1 MSGNLRDQRQV
12 IPQSAGVVDTSGS
25 MRGAREAGRAA
36 DMAGVLDPVGRIVER
51 EAQQAAEARGRE
63 EGMGEELQRDDQGR
77 LVPPD
82 LSRSLF
88 EGPAATQR
96 RGVLMQRYVAE
107 LGNDAQGQ
115 VMALRVQHERDPAA
129 FLAAAN
135 AYRAGTVDALPPV
148 LRGAVSERMGALI
161 QQHHGNL
168 MQQRAVAER
177 QDARGAAERELQLMS
192 SDLHDLTVQGR
203 DTTQARAAITERI
216 ASQTGVLWERG
227 EAQQLIRQHT
237 VLMPA
242 RAHLIQLLREGMPIG
257 GNRTPV
263 APGEAAP
270 STAPAAAATGG
281 AAASPAVERG
291 AANLPATWAPAF
303 ARASAET
310 GVPEDLLRAIAFVES
325 SGRANA
331 VSRVGAGGPM
341 QLMPRT
347 AADLGL
353 TDQERFDPDKAIPA
367 GARYMAQMLRQF
379 RGDRRLALA
388 AYNAGP
394 GRVQEHLDNGRELP
408 RETVAFLGKLMPGG
422 GSGPNG
428 SLATAEAG
436 QMVNALL
443 AGPGTPGWR
452 PEWNG
457 LTPDERQQLARV
469 GNALVADTRQE
480 ITWREGRQNR
490 AIAQET
496 STLLTRLA
504 EIENQR
510 REDGSMSVELRMER
524 QQLQE
529 RIVRMSAIAGT
540 ATGAEVT
547 RNIGQAD
554 RAAAQGESAAAVQ
567 RFRMEEAY
575 AALGI
580 NPHSPGPPDEETG
593 RLLQRISQLP
603 LQAQAS
609 ILEDRVRERNEQ
621 ARVDARL
628 NQRWAAFNDAMRPGE
643 QQGPQVENNADNQA
657 VAREW
662 MRRSGV
668 SDFTDPRALPML
680 VQSARAG
687 VMPEQAVGFM
697 VSAING
703 GDPRRFAAA
712 AQLHAAMM
720 AEPQARRVYQAQVD
734 EKTRTALEGVGEQL
748 ASLPREG
755 FEDRLRPIVEQA
767 RRVMRGDP
775 SITAET
781 LAGLGAT
788 PVLQQQALKALSDR
802 ALSDVGSTAAPARM
816 REELNARILQ
826 LLPRTE
832 DQNVAARTALREL
845 MDSGRWGLSTYGRLP
860 GGPAVPDTG
869 RSVLGGWNANPWPIG
884 RRGGEPQ
891 WVQHPPEQF
900 TAPYGRG
907 GTVGAEWQRD
917 MVQNALRADGVPDA
931 ERARWRLGETAFLVA
946 TDRVERQMI
955 PDGRG
960 GEREAAVRL
969 YEIRGPVGPG
979 LFAAIG
985 RVGPDGVRTAEPLL
999 VGLEAE
1005 AARHRA
1011 RWSNEARPRA
1021 EQARDRARARREDD
1035 TPPVEFP
1042 R

>member
-12 IPQSAGVVDTSGS
+12 IPQSAGVVDTSSS
-25 MRGAREAGRAA
+25 MRGVREASRAG
-36 DMAGVLDPVGRIVER
+36 DMAGVLDPVSRVVER
-51 EAQQAAEARGRE
+51 EAQQSAEARGRE
-63 EGMGEELQRDDQGR
+63 QGMGEELQRDDQGR

-107 LGNDAQGQ
+107 LGNDAQSQ
-115 VMALRVQHERDPAA
+115 VTALRVQHERDPAA

-135 AYRAGTVDALPPV
+135 AYRTGTVDALPPV

-177 QDARGAAERELQLMS
+177 QDARGSAERELQLMS
-192 SDLHDLTVQGR
+192 SDLHDLAVQGR
-203 DTTQARAAITERI
+203 DTTQARAAIMERI

-242 RAHLIQLLREGMPIG
+242 RAHLIQLLREGMPVG
-257 GNRTPV
+257 GNRTP
-263 APGEAAP
+263 E
-270 STAPAAAATGG
+270 ATGG
-281 AAASPAVERG
+281 VGTPEVQRG
-291 AANLPATWAPAF
+291 ASSLPPAWAPAF

-310 GVPEDLLRAIAFVES
+310 GVPEDLLRAISSVES

-341 QLMPRT
+341 QIMPRT
-347 AADLGL
+347 AAALGL
-353 TDQERFDPDKAIPA
+353 TDQERFDPEKAIPA

-379 RGDRRLALA
+379 NGDRRLALA

-394 GRVQEHLDNGRELP
+394 GRVREHLNNGRELP
-408 RETVAFLGKLMPGG
+408 RETQAYLAKLMPGG

-496 STLLTRLA
+496 STMLTRLA

-524 QQLQE
+524 QQLQD

-547 RNIGQAD
+547 RNIGQSD
-554 RAAAQGESAAAVQ
+554 RVAAQGEGTAAVN

-575 AALGI
+575 TALGI

-603 LQAQAS
+603 MAAQAS

-697 VSAING
+697 VSAIQG
-703 GDPRRFAAA
+703 SDPRRFAAA
-712 AQLHAAMM
+712 AQLHAAIM
-720 AEPQARRVYQAQVD
+720 AEPQARRVYEGQVD
-734 EKTRTALEGVGEQL
+734 DKVRTALSGVSDQL

-755 FEDRLRPIVEQA
+755 FEDRLRPILEQA

-781 LAGLGAT
+781 LASLGAT
-788 PVLQQQALKALSDR
+788 PALQQQALTTLGDR
-802 ALSDVGSTAAPARM
+802 ALSDAGSTAAPARM

-826 LLPRTE
+826 LLPRSE

-845 MDSGRWGLSTYGRLP
+845 TDSGRWGLSTHGRLP
-860 GGPAVPDTG
+860 GGLAVPDTG
-869 RSVLGGWNANPWPIG
+869 RSILGGWNANPWPIG
-884 RRGGEPQ
+884 RRGSEPQ

-907 GTVGAEWQRD
+907 GAVGADWQKD
-917 MVQNALRADGVPDA
+917 MVQNALRADGVSDA
-931 ERARWRLGETAFLVA
+931 DRARWRLGETAFLVA

-969 YEIRGPVGPG
+969 YEIRGPVGAG

-985 RVGPDGVRTAEPLL
+985 RVGPDGVRTAAPLL
-999 VGLEAE
+999 VAVEAE

-1011 RWSNEARPRA
+1011 RWSSEARTRQQEQRA
-1021 EQARDRARARREDD
+1021 IIQGADGAGQRIDPNTGEAIR
-1035 TPPVEFP
+1035 
-1042 R
+1042 